1 MAVTVLRRVC
11 SVGGHNIV
19 NHVLQDDLEY
29 PNHVTSEPYSAI
41 LFLPFPNLCLLF
53 LFLTSLSISLSL
65 WFFGFSLGFD
75 WLFLFLMG
83 RWGRTW
89 RIRWSWFVADLMVL
103 GLMISEFGFSLSFGE
118 FRRLGCVDGAGQ
130 LWWIWVW
137 WLDWVHCSSFFLLV
151 FTLIFSSCFH
161 LCSTDL
167 GLSSWVAGF
176 VFLWWVWVLGCW
188 VWFGKNTKN
197 ML

>member
-1 MAVTVLRRVC
+1 MAVTVLRQVC

-65 WFFGFSLGFD
+65 ILWFFIGVWLVVFVFD
-75 WLFLFLMG
+75 GKMG
-83 RWGRTW
+83 KNMKN
-89 RIRWSWFVADLMVL
+89 SMVL
-103 GLMISEFGFSLSFGE
+103 ICSRS
-118 FRRLGCVDGAGQ
+118 DGARFND
-130 LWWIWVW
+130 LWVWVFSKFWWIWAIGLCW
-137 WLDWVHCSSFFLLV
+137 WCWAIVHCSSFFLLV

-167 GLSSWVAGF
+167 GLSYWVAGF
-176 VFLWWVWVLGCW
+176 VFLWWVWVLGYW